1 VEETLGLSNPQQ
13 RLEAKG
19 DHNGQHLLSDYY
31 IPGTQQ
37 RVISSNSQTTL

>member
-1 VEETLGLSNPQQ
+1 MEENPGLSNAQQ

-31 IPGTQQ
+31 IPGTKQ